1 MSSIKNIGK
10 VTTESIDNSQEYVRH
25 SWEYYKLKLFMHTA
39 ELSIGS
45 VKLAFFSILGIMA
58 VALFSIAL
66 AIYLGNVLENR
77 ALGYVLTGVLYIVL
91 MFVVYALFK
100 KKVEKRIIQKLSKTI
115 LRDE

>member
-1 MSSIKNIGK
+1 MSSLKKIGK
-10 VTTESIDNSQEYVRH
+10 VTTDSIDNSQEYLKH

-45 VKLAFFSILGIMA
+45 IKLAFFSILGIMA
-58 VALFSIAL
+58 IALFSIAL
-66 AIYLGNVLENR
+66 AIYLGDVLENL

-91 MFVVYALFK
+91 MFVIYALFR
-100 KKVEKRIIQKLSKTI
+100 KKVEKRIIKKLSKTI

>member
-1 MSSIKNIGK
+1 MSSINNIGK
-10 VTTESIDNSQEYVRH
+10 VTTESIDNSQEYVKN

-45 VKLAFFSILGIMA
+45 VKLAFFSILGMMA

-66 AIYLGNVLENR
+66 AIYLGNILENR
-77 ALGYVLTGVLYIVL
+77 ALGYALTGILYIIL
-91 MFVVYALFK
+91 MVVVYTLFK
-100 KKVEKRIIQKLSKTI
+100 NKVEKRIIQKLSKTI